1 MKRMIF
7 IPSVLLCL
15 FVLWTALVIFVDVKP
30 IGPNGSS
37 VGFAA
42 LNGYVRE
49 LVGVNITL
57 YTITD
62 WLGLIPI
69 FVAFGFAIFGLYQLV
84 KRKSIFKVDADVL
97 ALGVFYIAVMGVF
110 VFFELVP
117 VNFRPVL
124 IDGYLE
130 ASYPSSTTLLAS
142 TVMPTLAMQIG
153 RRMKSKTAK
162 SFMLS
167 LVFLFTAFMIVGRI
181 VSGVHWFSDIIG
193 GLLVS
198 AFLVL
203 TYRFVTDGKA

>member
-57 YTITD
+57 YKITD

-84 KRKSIFKVDADVL
+84 KRKSLFKVDADVL

-130 ASYPSSTTLLAS
+130 ASYPSSTTLLTS

-181 VSGVHWFSDIIG
+181 ISGVHWFSDIIG

-203 TYRFVTDGKA
+203 TYRFVTDRKA